1 MNDEQRKDAARRL
14 AERQRAC
21 REAMGDKWLGHP
33 ARRMPKKGERVKC
46 LSLVPPVSEAKK

>member
-1 MNDEQRKDAARRL
+1 MNDEQRKEAARRL

-33 ARRMPKKGERVKC
+33 TRRMPKKGERVKS
-46 LSLVPPVSEAKK
+46 LSLVPKVGEAKK